1 MIPKKTLFV
10 SVFGPPN
17 SGKTSVTQLIEQLL
31 KSNGVETQVSWG
43 IDGPPSNMSKA
54 IDRLKGIAANKT
66 KVVITE
72 TQTRR
77 IPTHRHES
85 PDDYQVRVYYVVGVG
100 YGVSLTIQGTTL
112 KHDFGEKFPVL
123 KERARSVA
131 ARIAN
136 ELGVDVIDEI
146 PTQD

>member
-1 MIPKKTLFV
+1 MIPKKTLYV
-10 SVFGPPN
+10 SIFGPPN
-17 SGKTSVTQLIEQLL
+17 IGRSSVTQLLEQSL
-31 KSNGVETQVSWG
+31 KSNGIETQVSWE
-43 IDGPPSNMSKA
+43 IDGPPTNESKIIDKLKA
-54 IDRLKGIAANKT
+54 ITSKT

-72 TQTRR
+72 TQTKR

-85 PDDYQVRVYYVVGVG
+85 IDDYQVRVYYVVGYG
-100 YGVSLTIQGTTL
+100 YGVSLTIQGITL

-131 ARIAN
+131 ARLAN

-146 PTQD
+146 PTKD